1 MRIISGKLGGRTF
14 QAPHGH
20 RTHPMSDKLR
30 GALFNTLGDISGLT
44 ILDAFAGSGALSLEA
59 ASRGA
64 GPAVSIDPDRSAQ
77 QTIEANIQSL
87 GLQETIKLVRATANA
102 WLSTTDQ
109 HFDIVLCDPPYDDVN
124 TKLLERLANRA
135 KPGGVVV
142 FSLPP
147 DNRFSLTEPYKLL
160 HKKDY
165 GDAQLSFYRRFA

>member
-14 QAPHGH
+14 QAPRGH

-59 ASRGA
+59 VSRDA
-64 GPAVSIDPDRSAQ
+64 GSVLAIDPDRSAQ
-77 QTIEANIQSL
+77 QAVEANIQSL
-87 GLQETIKLVRATANA
+87 GLQKTIKLVRATANA

-109 HFDIVLCDPPYDDVN
+109 KFDIVLCDPPYDDVN
-124 TKLLERLANRA
+124 TALLGHLADRA

-147 DNRFSLTEPYKLL
+147 NNTFSLTESYKLL

-165 GDAQLSFYRRFA
+165 GDAQLSFYRQLA